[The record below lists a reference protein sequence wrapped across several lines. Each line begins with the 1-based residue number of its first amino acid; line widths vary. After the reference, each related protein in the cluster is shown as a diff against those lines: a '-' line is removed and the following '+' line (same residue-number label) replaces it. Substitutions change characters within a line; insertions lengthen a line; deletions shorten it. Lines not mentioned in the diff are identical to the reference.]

1 MLREKSEREN
11 FLFKLFVLELRKKKK
26 LQKNHD

>member
-26 LQKNHD
+26 ITEEP